1 MQVFQD
7 RRGDSLGRQPGEQM
21 LAADLFRTVCAS
33 VLSGAVE
40 AGLQAGCGPG
50 GVREHISRRS
60 VGEALPGGLP
70 GDAQLG
76 TDVGPRHP
84 DTASMGDEVVQQ
96 PIGSSSML
104 STHRH
109 TSLSNA
115 AASPPVARSCTCLT
129 SSSKSVGEST
139 LI

>member
-7 RRGDSLGRQPGEQM
+7 RRSDSLGHQPGEQM

-60 VGEALPGGLP
+60 VGEMLCAAICSEFAGLEPAREALSDRG
-70 GDAQLG
+70 
-76 TDVGPRHP
+76 
-84 DTASMGDEVVQQ
+84 
-96 PIGSSSML
+96 
-104 STHRH
+104 
-109 TSLSNA
+109 
-115 AASPPVARSCTCLT
+115 
-129 SSSKSVGEST
+129 
-139 LI
+139 